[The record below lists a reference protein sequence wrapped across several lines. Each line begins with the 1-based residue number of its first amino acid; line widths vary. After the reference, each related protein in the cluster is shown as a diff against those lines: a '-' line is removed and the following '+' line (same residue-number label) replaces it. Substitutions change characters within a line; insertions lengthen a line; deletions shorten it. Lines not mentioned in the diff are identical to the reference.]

1 MAVNKSRAQMKILII
16 DGHETSR
23 HVIAILLHKLGFKNI
38 LEAKAKAEA
47 EKIVE
52 EHTRKKEGM
61 DALVR
66 GSGRPATVCDLDL
79 IILDKDVPP
88 DSGVIYL
95 SQLRH
100 QFDAGSLPILFTA
113 MKDGAD
119 QFSLASSAGAND
131 TLVKPFTHEKL
142 LAKIEPLLGGGK
154 APVIQSF
161 SFGGGGGA
169 GGAGAK
175 KERPKPGQTKFG
187 TPSSMSPEKPA
198 PQSDDKPSVSAPKK
212 RKEKPKLKAKAGGA
226 SFQRRD
232 AKKVFTE
239 DDPVTATLKDGKID
253 AHYHVDVDVIGGG
266 ENCFWATKDDGQD
279 MVKLY
284 YLTAKGKSTGMLA
297 KEVGLDEFMHTFY
310 LCEEYGCGILD
321 RL

>member
-1 MAVNKSRAQMKILII
+1 MVANKSRAQMKILII

-38 LEAKAKAEA
+38 LEAKTKAEA
-47 EKIVE
+47 EKIIE
-52 EHTRKKEGM
+52 EHTRKSEGM
-61 DALVR
+61 SALVGGGG
-66 GSGRPATVCDLDL
+66 GSTTVCDLDL
-79 IILDKDVPP
+79 VILDKDVPP
-88 DSGVIYL
+88 DSGMIYL
-95 SQLRH
+95 AQLRH
-100 QFDAGSLPILFTA
+100 QFDAGSLPVLFTA

-119 QFSLASSAGAND
+119 QFSLAGSAGAND
-131 TLVKPFTHEKL
+131 TLVKPFTHERL
-142 LAKIEPLLGGGK
+142 SAKIEPLLGGGK

-169 GGAGAK
+169 GAAGAK
-175 KERPKPGQTKFG
+175 KEQPKPGHAKSG
-187 TPSSMSPEKPA
+187 APSSVSPEKPA
-198 PQSDDKPSVSAPKK
+198 PPSDAKPSVSAPKK
-212 RKEKPKLKAKAGGA
+212 RKEKPKLKAKAGGV

-253 AHYHVDVDVIGGG
+253 SLYHVDVDVIGGG
-266 ENCFWATKDDGQD
+266 ENCFWATQEDGRD

-297 KEVGLDEFMHTFY
+297 KEIGMDEFMHTFY

>member
-1 MAVNKSRAQMKILII
+1 MAADKSRAQTKILII

-23 HVIAILLHKLGFKNI
+23 HVIAILLHKLGYRNI
-38 LEAKAKAEA
+38 LEARTKAEA

-52 EHTRKKEGM
+52 EHTRKSDGM
-61 DALVR
+61 NALF
-66 GSGRPATVCDLDL
+66 GGDGGPTTVCDLDL

-88 DSGVIYL
+88 DSGMIYL

-100 QFDAGSLPILFTA
+100 QFDAGSLPVLFTA
-113 MKDGAD
+113 MKDGVD

-131 TLVKPFTHEKL
+131 TLVKPFTHDKL
-142 LAKIEPLLGGGK
+142 SAKIEPMLGVGK

-161 SFGGGGGA
+161 SFGGGGP
-169 GGAGAK
+169 GGKKAQSHPEHAK
-175 KERPKPGQTKFG
+175 SDVQSSPSAEKSTL
-187 TPSSMSPEKPA
+187 PSSAE
-198 PQSDDKPSVSAPKK
+198 PSAVAPKK
-212 RKEKPKLKAKAGGA
+212 RKEKPKLKTKAGGA

-232 AKKVFTE
+232 AKKVFTK

-253 AHYHVDVDVIGGG
+253 SLYHVEVDVIGGG
-266 ENCFWATKDDGQD
+266 ENCFWATREEGED

>member
-1 MAVNKSRAQMKILII
+1 MAVNKSRAQMKVLII

-38 LEAKAKAEA
+38 LEAKTKAEA
-47 EKIVE
+47 EKIID
-52 EHTRKKEGM
+52 EHTRKSGGM
-61 DALVR
+61 NALVG
-66 GSGRPATVCDLDL
+66 GSGGATTVCDLDL

-88 DSGVIYL
+88 DSGIIYL
-95 SQLRH
+95 SQLRYR
-100 QFDAGSLPILFTA
+100 FDTGSLPVLFTA

-119 QFSLASSAGAND
+119 QFSLAGSAGAND

-142 LAKIEPLLGGGK
+142 SAKIEPLLGGGK

-169 GGAGAK
+169 GAK
-175 KERPKPGQTKFG
+175 KERPKPEQAKSGAP
-187 TPSSMSPEKPA
+187 PSMTSQKPA
-198 PQSDDKPSVSAPKK
+198 PPSDEKPSVSAPKK
-212 RKEKPKLKAKAGGA
+212 RKEKQKLKTKAGGA

-232 AKKVFTE
+232 AKRVFTE

-253 AHYHVDVDVIGGG
+253 GLYHVDVDVVGGG
-266 ENCFWATKDDGQD
+266 ENCFWATQEEGAN

-297 KEVGLDEFMHTFY
+297 KEISPDEFMHTFY